1 MENIT
6 ITKSEYTALS
16 SLLLEVLKRDLLKE
30 EIGLEDSFH
39 GPSIENEMNNF
50 INRNSDQIDKII
62 K

>member
-50 INRNSDQIDKII
+50 INRNSV
-62 K
+62 